1 MATKKTTNAVDV
13 QKFGGVDELG
23 SVTLNGNKH
32 ETSNVEVQSDTK
44 LEHDTGTG
52 KPVIMRSFTFKVD
65 KEMFKVAP
73 PNKQELF
80 NSHAHG
86 LEMMLWRDGLIFEKS
101 HEPHILFNKKFTK
114 YTIFLVATPARG
126 HSVLETP
133 QTLTEIAHG
142 R

>member
-1 MATKKTTNAVDV
+1 MDV
-13 QKFGGVDELG
+13 QKFGGVDDLG
-23 SVTLNGNKH
+23 TINLEGNKH
-32 ETSNVEVQSDTK
+32 ETSSVEAESQTK

-52 KPVIMRSFTFKVD
+52 GAVVMRSFTFKVD
-65 KEMFKVAP
+65 KDMFKLAP
-73 PNKQELF
+73 PTKQELF

-142 R
+142 

>member
-1 MATKKTTNAVDV
+1 MARKLNKAVDV
-13 QKFGGVDELG
+13 AKFGGVDELG
-23 SVTLNGNKH
+23 QLTVNGQKH
-32 ETSNVEVQSDTK
+32 ETSSVEAESQTK

-52 KPVIMRSFTFKVD
+52 KPVVMRSFTFKVD
-65 KEMFKVAP
+65 REVFKMAP

-101 HEPHILFNKKFTK
+101 HEPHILFNKNFTK

-142 R
+142 